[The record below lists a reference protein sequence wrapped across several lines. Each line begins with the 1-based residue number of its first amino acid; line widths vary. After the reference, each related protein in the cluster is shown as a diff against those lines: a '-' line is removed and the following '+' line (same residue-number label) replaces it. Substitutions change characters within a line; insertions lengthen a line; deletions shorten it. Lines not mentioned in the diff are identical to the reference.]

1 LGVIYRSFT
10 RFGHEA
16 RVGGASVNLVGCVGR
31 VATTH
36 LVVDAEIVLRVLVV
50 VLGSDPIVT
59 SRRFLSERKVTLI
72 YLEGA
77 SPGTLA
83 GTTSVE
89 RLVALWPSLR
99 LGWPVWI
106 KAAARPLIGS

>member
-1 LGVIYRSFT
+1 LGVIYRRFI

-16 RVGGASVNLVGCVGR
+16 RVEGASVNLVGCARR
-31 VATTH
+31 VAATH

-50 VLGSDPIVT
+50 VLGSDLIVT
-59 SRRFLSERKVTLI
+59 SRRFLSEREVTLV

-89 RLVALWPSLR
+89 RLVALWPSLL

-106 KAAARPLIGS
+106 KATARPLIGS

>member
-1 LGVIYRSFT
+1 M
-10 RFGHEA
+10 
-16 RVGGASVNLVGCVGR
+16 
-31 VATTH
+31 
-36 LVVDAEIVLRVLVV
+36 LRVLVV
-50 VLGSDPIVT
+50 VLGGDPIVT
-59 SRRFLSERKVTLI
+59 SRRFLCEREVTLV

-89 RLVALWPSLR
+89 RLVALRSSL

-106 KAAARPLIGS
+106 KATVRPLIGS

>member
-1 LGVIYRSFT
+1 LGVIYGSFT

-16 RVGGASVNLVGCVGR
+16 GVGGTLVNLVGCGRR
-31 VATTH
+31 VAATH

-50 VLGSDPIVT
+50 VLGGDPIVT
-59 SRRFLSERKVTLI
+59 SCRFLGERKVTLV

-77 SPGTLA
+77 SPGALA

-89 RLVALWPSLR
+89 RLVALWPSLL

-106 KAAARPLIGS
+106 KATARPMIGS